1 VLLAIAFMSG
11 ARWRIVYLIVTY
23 ATWFILN
30 RGWQVRVYH
39 ALIAVPTLGL
49 VSTLLKYVFRVAVH
63 SIPFTTYVASVG
75 GIVGLFFD
83 PTEFVMPSLLTAL
96 VGFDYASEFVRQ
108 PWETVSLLV
117 LYPLPRALFPWK
129 PTFPS
134 DDVTRYFAPDVV
146 EDTGSRTT
154 IGLFGDA
161 YIEYGLLGGIFAIAC
176 FGFLYGLAA
185 QWCARQSRVV
195 IIRALPLI
203 LYCAYQVYR
212 TGLATAGQMLWPF
225 GFYVLVIGMLT
236 FISAG
241 ASAATP
247 ERNRHPGTPGPDVA
261 PRPFERRSEA
271 ARASRPIAA
280 RWTGAKAG
288 ARSDAVGRS

>member
-1 VLLAIAFMSG
+1 
-11 ARWRIVYLIVTY
+11 
-23 ATWFILN
+23 
-30 RGWQVRVYH
+30 
-39 ALIAVPTLGL
+39 
-49 VSTLLKYVFRVAVH
+49 
-63 SIPFTTYVASVG
+63 
-75 GIVGLFFD
+75 
-83 PTEFVMPSLLTAL
+83 MPSLLTAL
-96 VGFDYASEFVRQ
+96 VGFGYASEFVRQ

-176 FGFLYGLAA
+176 FGLLYGLAA

-195 IIRALPLI
+195 IIRTLPLI
-203 LYCAYQVYR
+203 LYCAYQIYR

-225 GFYVLVIGMLT
+225 GFYALVIGILT

-241 ASAATP
+241 ATSATADSS
-247 ERNRHPGTPGPDVA
+247 RHLGAPGPKDV
-261 PRPFERRSEA
+261 PRRTARGATEVGA
-271 ARASRPIAA
+271 ARPIAA
-280 RWTGAKAG
+280 RWTGAGGNK
-288 ARSDAVGRS
+288 RSGAVGHP